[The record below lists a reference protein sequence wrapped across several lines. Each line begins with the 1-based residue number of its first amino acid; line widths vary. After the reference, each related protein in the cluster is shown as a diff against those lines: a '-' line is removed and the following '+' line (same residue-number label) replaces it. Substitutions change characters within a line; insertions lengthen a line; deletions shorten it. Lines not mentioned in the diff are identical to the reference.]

1 MQALFVKQ
9 IQDNSYYL
17 TSMETSG
24 EDMMKALKEADRDVS
39 KLEKYSEQLSEGG
52 ASQEWISMR
61 VVDFKRIGVF
71 EED

>member
-1 MQALFVKQ
+1 MDASTWVVPWV
-9 IQDNSYYL
+9 N
-17 TSMETSG
+17 ER
-24 EDMMKALKEADRDVS
+24 E
-39 KLEKYSEQLSEGG
+39 EQLSEGG